1 MSSKLSRSH
10 APLRIEIRPS
20 NFILIANTAL
30 ALSALTAIAQTSLP
44 FSLQLVAWVIA
55 LVYAMWQLR
64 LQTRQRGLLLW
75 QEGWQWVEPKREPR
89 LLELRRAVIWPGLIV
104 LRFDEAALSRRPVPW
119 YQYFKNSNLTLTLCR
134 DSLSADE
141 ARRLRA
147 YLRHWPVL
155 AE

>member
-1 MSSKLSRSH
+1 LSSKLSRSH

-30 ALSALTAIAQTSLP
+30 ALSALAAIAQTSLP
-44 FSLQLVAWVIA
+44 FSLQLVACAIA
-55 LVYAMWQLR
+55 LVYAARQLR
-64 LQTRQRGLLLW
+64 LHIRQRGLLLW
-75 QEGWQWVEPKREPR
+75 QEGWQWVELNREPR

-104 LRFDEAALSRRPVPW
+104 LRFDEATLNRRLVLW
-119 YQYFKNSNLTLTLCR
+119 YRNFKDSNLTLTLCR
-134 DSLSADE
+134 DSLDADE